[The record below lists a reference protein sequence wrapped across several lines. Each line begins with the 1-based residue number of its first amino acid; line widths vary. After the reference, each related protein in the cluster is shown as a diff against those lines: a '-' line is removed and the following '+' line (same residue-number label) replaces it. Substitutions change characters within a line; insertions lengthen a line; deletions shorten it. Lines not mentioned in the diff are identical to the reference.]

1 MLGSGS
7 TTGIAVNT
15 PDDGKREKTK
25 EKALTSSRDAFDIH
39 RQMVVFLF
47 AATFTILVV
56 FVFFLW
62 RLYVAYTVS
71 GDPSTSS
78 FGVTPLM
85 VVALGG
91 VLGGFVSALRR
102 LYAFAPIFP
111 SATFSFWSRRSTA
124 YVLMY
129 SAIPPLVGAI
139 AAVVVYLIF
148 AGGMV
153 QGPLFPMFDF
163 DPRPGHPKDHTFG
176 NFVANWG
183 PKETIDYAKAFVW
196 AFIAG
201 FSEKFVPDI
210 LNRLGRSV
218 EKPDEEA

>member
-1 MLGSGS
+1 M
-7 TTGIAVNT
+7 NT
-15 PDDGKREKTK
+15 PDDMKVEKVEKQK
-25 EKALTSSRDAFDIH
+25 ETPGRDAFDIH

-47 AATFTILVV
+47 AATFTIIVV

-71 GDPSTSS
+71 GDPSASG
-78 FGVTPLM
+78 FGITPLM
-85 VVALGG
+85 VVALAG

-102 LYAFAPIFP
+102 LYAFAPVFP
-111 SATFSFWSRRSTA
+111 STTFSFWSRRSTA

-139 AAVVVYLIF
+139 AAVCVYLIF
-148 AGGMV
+148 AGGML
-153 QGPLFPMFDF
+153 QGPLFPAFDF
-163 DPRPGHPKDHTFG
+163 DPRPGHPKDHTFA
-176 NFVANWG
+176 NFIANWG
-183 PKETIDYAKAFVW
+183 PKETVDYAKAFVW

-210 LNRLGRSV
+210 LNRLGQSAQ
-218 EKPDEEA
+218 KPDEGA